1 MSHATTSFN
10 HAQRTPLAAE
20 VHSRPSLRLDGPD
33 TLTHLAVLAR
43 AGDADS
49 VQHALLAGLCLH
61 FGVAAPGPAAK
72 YFFHDFGSFRLQWEA
87 HTEFATYTFA
97 EQHGAPLALARAFER
112 VPLRHIPQAWL
123 RALDGKV
130 LVAAHVLLQG
140 GGAGL
145 AEMRALFGGN
155 LLVGSEA
162 AAGAARVWTDFAIA
176 PDGFD
181 RFVVEDL
188 GLQYQQAGRLVQR
201 VLEIDTYR
209 MMALLGLPHAQ
220 QGTPELNA
228 IEADLAR
235 LSARMG
241 DGDGD
246 DDGAAP
252 AAANDERALL
262 HQIIALAARCE
273 KLALENGYRFAASH
287 AYFRLVQARIAELRE
302 TRIVGV
308 PTIGEFMERRLAPA
322 MRTCESVVRRQEAL
336 AARIARINDLLRTR
350 VGIVQEQQ
358 NRRILESLNA
368 RAAQQLRLQ
377 QAVEGL
383 SVVAI
388 SYYSIGLIAYAGKA
402 LKAAGVPLNPDI
414 VTGAMMPL
422 MVGAV
427 WLGLRRLHHSVAD
440 RAAPAAPVALDAA
453 QGGASLSR

>member
-1 MSHATTSFN
+1 MSIVPSSFN
-10 HAQRTPLAAE
+10 HELRTPLAAE
-20 VHSRPSLRLDGPD
+20 VHSRPSLRLAGPD

-43 AGDADS
+43 DGDGGD

-61 FGVAAPGPAAK
+61 FGVAAPGPQAK
-72 YFFHDFGSFRLQWEA
+72 YFFHDFGNFRLQWEA

-97 EQHGAPLALARAFER
+97 EQHGAALEMARAFDQ
-112 VPLRHIPQAWL
+112 VPLRHIPQEWL
-123 RALDGKV
+123 MGLDGKV
-130 LVAAHVLLQG
+130 MVAAHVLLQ
-140 GGAGL
+140 AGTTSL
-145 AEMRALFGGN
+145 PEMRSLFGGN
-155 LLVGSEA
+155 LLVGSAA

-176 PDGFD
+176 PDGFG

-209 MMALLGLPHAQ
+209 MMALLGLPLAQ
-220 QGTPELNA
+220 QGTPQLNA

-235 LSARMG
+235 LSAGMG
-241 DGDGD
+241 EGGGEGPD
-246 DDGAAP
+246 
-252 AAANDERALL
+252 AANDERALL

-273 KLALENGYRFAASH
+273 KLALDNSYRFAASK

-302 TRIVGV
+302 TRIDGV
-308 PTIGEFMERRLAPA
+308 PTVGEFMERRLAPA
-322 MRTCESVVRRQEAL
+322 MSTCESVVRRQEAL
-336 AARIARINDLLRTR
+336 AERIARTNDLLRTR

-388 SYYSIGLIAYAGKA
+388 SYYSIGLVAYAAKA
-402 LKAAGVPLNPDI
+402 MKAAGAPINADV
-414 VTGAMMPL
+414 VSGAMIPV
-422 MVGAV
+422 MVGIV
-427 WLGLRRLHHSVAD
+427 WLGLRRLHHSVA
-440 RAAPAAPVALDAA
+440 
-453 QGGASLSR
+453 G